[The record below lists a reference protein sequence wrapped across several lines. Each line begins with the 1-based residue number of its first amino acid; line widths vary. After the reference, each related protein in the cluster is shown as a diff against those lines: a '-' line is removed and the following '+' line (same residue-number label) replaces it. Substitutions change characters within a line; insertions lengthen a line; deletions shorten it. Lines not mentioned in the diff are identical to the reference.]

1 MSAFRAQAWSTR
13 WYLKTGHEMA
23 LSPADWSTNPY
34 DTSGCYDT
42 SGWEL
47 ITEAPFVHFSVRD
60 IFDFAKVLIRFFKS
74 HWYLISVYLS
84 TTYECPPL
92 YRFWLSVDPNRTFS
106 RTDVLMIQGRW
117 HTKAVLTPLEK
128 YTPHFMMMS
137 SNGNIFSITVPLCG
151 EFTGHRW
158 IPSQRPVTQS
168 FDVYFDL
175 RLNKRLSKQLWGWWL
190 ETLSCPLWRHCN
202 VMQCCC
208 NITVNFSY
216 ALF

>member
-34 DTSGCYDT
+34 DTSGCYNT

-60 IFDFAKVLIRFFKS
+60 IFDFAKVRIRFFKS

-92 YRFWLSVDPNRTFS
+92 YRFWLSVDPNRIFS

-128 YTPHFMMMS
+128 YTPHIMMMS
-137 SNGNIFSITVPLCG
+137 SNGNIFCITVPLCG
-151 EFTGHRW
+151 EFTGHGEFPHKGQWPRALMFSLICAW
-158 IPSQRPVTQS
+158 INGWANNCEAGDWRRCHAHY
-168 FDVYFDL
+168 DVI
-175 RLNKRLSKQLWGWWL
+175 
-190 ETLSCPLWRHCN
+190 
-202 VMQCCC
+202 VM
-208 NITVNFSY
+208 
-216 ALF
+216 